1 MIPGIS
7 DLAFLNERFG
17 FWVTVSI
24 VLVIVMTG
32 VLYRFLS
39 KKTDDFKKLIAR
51 FDETLSLLKLSVVT
65 EEGQV
70 LNQEQQRML
79 LLKLLALVEQIREEL
94 DDRIGRHL
102 ENVDRLASEE
112 HWKHCDIDRC
122 VHLSNVVRLMEQMRE
137 YMKDFVD
144 QGKEHRQ
151 ITQSM
156 ISDVFSRLDLFL
168 VEVIK
173 TTNMM
178 RGGEGDQ
185 R

>member
-1 MIPGIS
+1 MTPGLS

-17 FWVTVSI
+17 FWATVAVVLGGLI
-24 VLVIVMTG
+24 VYLA
-32 VLYRFLS
+32 YRFIS
-39 KKTDDFKKLIAR
+39 RKTDDLKRLVLR
-51 FDETLSLLKLSVVT
+51 FDETLNLLKLSVIT

-70 LNQEQQRML
+70 LNQEHQRML
-79 LLKLLALVEQIREEL
+79 LLKLLGLVEEIREEL
-94 DDRIGRHL
+94 NERIGKHL

-112 HWKHCDIDRC
+112 HWKHCEIDRC
-122 VHLSNVVRLMEQMRE
+122 VHLSNIVRIMEQMRE
-137 YMKDFVD
+137 DMRNFVE

-151 ITQSM
+151 VTHTM

-173 TTNMM
+173 TTNIL
-178 RGGEGDQ
+178 RGGKHDH

>member
-7 DLAFLNERFG
+7 DLAFLNERIG
-17 FWVTVSI
+17 FWATVAI
-24 VLVIVMTG
+24 MLTG
-32 VLYRFLS
+32 LIFYAVYRFLS
-39 KKTDDFKKLIAR
+39 KKTHDFKKLVSR
-51 FDETLSLLKLSVVT
+51 FDETLNLLRLSVLT

-70 LNQEQQRML
+70 LNQEQQHRL
-79 LLKLLALVEQIREEL
+79 LVKLVDLVEDLRVEL
-94 DDRIGRHL
+94 NAKIGRHF

-112 HWKHCDIDRC
+112 HWKHCDIERC
-122 VHLSNVVRLMEQMRE
+122 VHLSNLMRAVEHMRE
-137 YMKDFVD
+137 YLKDFVE

-156 ISDVFSRLDLFL
+156 ISDVFTRLDLFL

-173 TTNMM
+173 TTNVI
-178 RGGEGDQ
+178 RGEKNDS